1 MASEYLY
8 QQYIDDVLSGRQ
20 VVCKWVKLAVQR
32 HVRDLETGAARGLR
46 FNEKAARHVI
56 DFFGFLRHSKGEWA
70 GQVVTL
76 EPWQQF
82 ALAVAFGWQRYNA
95 EYGEWFRRF
104 RQTYLEVARKNGKAL
119 SLDTPLP
126 TPTGWI
132 SMGDVQ
138 IGTVLFDERGQPC
151 RVSAMTEIMHDRPCY
166 RVVFSD
172 GEQIIADAEH
182 LWMVKARRTHRPGGA
197 KLKGIPRDVVRNY
210 PDQLV
215 LTTEQ
220 ISKTLLVDSPSNIQ
234 NGRVEYNYKID
245 TALPLDLPD
254 ADLPVPPYTLGAWL
268 GDGSSASALLTC
280 SYEDLEML
288 EYIQDEGVAVV
299 ERASSNK
306 NTGLFLLGSGGR
318 SQKSRD
324 RSLQSNLR
332 QLGVLNNKH
341 IPSLYLRSSVD
352 QRMDLL
358 QGLMDSDGYVS
369 VAGQCEFTTISDI
382 LCRDVYEL
390 LCSLGYKPT
399 IKADV
404 AKLYGR
410 EISPKYRI
418 QFWSYQ
424 DRPVFKLLRKRQ
436 RLKDTPD
443 KKTRANTR
451 QIVAVDPIE
460 SVPVRCIQVDS
471 PSHLFL
477 AGRSMIPTHNSTIAA
492 GVALYLLDADREPG
506 AEVYTAATKREQA
519 RIAWSEAKRMVQ
531 SSAFLRRRIRSV
543 RDNLHILN
551 TASKL
556 EPLGRDTDSMD
567 GLNVHGAIVDELH
580 AHKNREVWDLLDTA
594 TGSRRQSMI
603 FGITTAGV
611 DKQSLCWNLHEYTEK
626 ILEQTVVDDSFFGII
641 YTLDLEKKDT
651 DGKVIEPGDD
661 WEDETCWIKA
671 NPNLGASKKLDDMRR
686 KANTAAEMPTAQ
698 NSFLQRELNYW
709 TQATVRWINAPRWLA
724 CSQAVSEDGLRGR
737 QCFGGLDLSS
747 TSDVTAFVL
756 VFPPQTPEDPYQVL
770 CRFWVPEETMRER
783 TKRDRVLY
791 ETWVRQGYMMTTPGN
806 VIDHDFIVSE
816 IDELA
821 QRYDIKEIAF
831 DRWGAAQIQTT
842 LQGMGGEDFLVQ
854 FGQGFA
860 SMSAPTK
867 ELERLIGAGRLAHGG
882 HPVLTWMAGN
892 VVASKDA
899 AGNIK
904 PDKAK
909 STEKIDGIVAL
920 VMGLDR
926 ATRHQPEP
934 ESVYEERG
942 IREL

>member
-20 VVCKWVKLAVQR
+20 VACKWVKLAVQR
-32 HVRDLETGAARGLR
+32 HVRDLETGSARGLR

-82 ALAVAFGWQRYNA
+82 ALASSFGWQRYNG

-104 RQTYLEVARKNGKAL
+104 RQTYLEVARKNGK
-119 SLDTPLP
+119 
-126 TPTGWI
+126 
-132 SMGDVQ
+132 
-138 IGTVLFDERGQPC
+138 
-151 RVSAMTEIMHDRPCY
+151 
-166 RVVFSD
+166 
-172 GEQIIADAEH
+172 
-182 LWMVKARRTHRPGGA
+182 
-197 KLKGIPRDVVRNY
+197 
-210 PDQLV
+210 
-215 LTTEQ
+215 
-220 ISKTLLVDSPSNIQ
+220 
-234 NGRVEYNYKID
+234 
-245 TALPLDLPD
+245 
-254 ADLPVPPYTLGAWL
+254 
-268 GDGSSASALLTC
+268 
-280 SYEDLEML
+280 
-288 EYIQDEGVAVV
+288 
-299 ERASSNK
+299 
-306 NTGLFLLGSGGR
+306 
-318 SQKSRD
+318 
-324 RSLQSNLR
+324 
-332 QLGVLNNKH
+332 
-341 IPSLYLRSSVD
+341 
-352 QRMDLL
+352 
-358 QGLMDSDGYVS
+358 
-369 VAGQCEFTTISDI
+369 
-382 LCRDVYEL
+382 
-390 LCSLGYKPT
+390 
-399 IKADV
+399 
-404 AKLYGR
+404 
-410 EISPKYRI
+410 
-418 QFWSYQ
+418 
-424 DRPVFKLLRKRQ
+424 
-436 RLKDTPD
+436 
-443 KKTRANTR
+443 
-451 QIVAVDPIE
+451 
-460 SVPVRCIQVDS
+460 
-471 PSHLFL
+471 
-477 AGRSMIPTHNSTIAA
+477 STIAA

-506 AEVYTAATKREQA
+506 AEVFTAATKREQA

-543 RDNLHILN
+543 RDNLHIVN

-567 GLNVHGAIVDELH
+567 GLNVHGAIIDELH
-580 AHKNREVWDLLDTA
+580 AHKNREIWDLLDTA

-626 ILEQTVVDDSFFGII
+626 ILEQTVIDDSFFGII

-651 DGKVIEPGDD
+651 DGQIIEPGDD
-661 WEDETCWIKA
+661 WEDETCWVKA
-671 NPNLGASKKLDDMRR
+671 NPNLGASKKMDDMRR
-686 KANTAAEMPTAQ
+686 KAIQAAEMPTAQ

-709 TQATVRWINAPRWLA
+709 TQATVRWVNAPRWLA
-724 CSQAVSEDGLRGR
+724 CNQAVSEDGLRGR
-737 QCFGGLDLSS
+737 TCFGGLDLSS

-756 VFPPQTPEDPYQVL
+756 VFPPMTAGDPYQVI

-806 VIDHDFIVSE
+806 VIDHDFILSE

-831 DRWGAAQIQTT
+831 DRWGAAQVQTK
-842 LQGMGGEDFLVQ
+842 LIDMGGEDFLVQ

-867 ELERLIGAGRLAHGG
+867 ELERLIGAGLLAHGG
-882 HPVLTWMAGN
+882 QPVLTWMAGN

-920 VMGLDR
+920 VMALDR